1 MNTQD
6 LIKPLRQTNW
16 DWRAAGNFI
25 GGGSGCGLLI
35 FSAIASE
42 PGLAYR
48 PLGSAGLVLIAVGL
62 FCVSLEIGRPL
73 RSMNVFL
80 HARTSWMT
88 REALVAAPLF
98 LCGALAVWTG
108 GALWVWLTAL
118 LALLFLYCQARIVN
132 AAKGIA
138 AWRAQGTVPLFVVTG
153 LTEGAG
159 LLALALALSGA
170 MPQANWLAAALAPL
184 LVARAL
190 LWRAYRKELAAPGTP
205 TQTLAVL
212 DAVELPLIKIGHW
225 AVLVLLLLALAAPLT
240 LSAWLA
246 AAAGLLAAGGGWL
259 LKYTLIVRA
268 SFNQGYALPR
278 LPVRGGAAPSSRPN
292 PIS

>member
-6 LIKPLRQTNW
+6 LIKPRRQTNW

-35 FSAIASE
+35 FAAIVSG

-48 PLGSAGLVLIAVGL
+48 PFGWAGLGLIAVGL

-80 HARTSWMT
+80 HAQTSWMT

-138 AWRAQGTVPLFVVTG
+138 AWRAQGTVPLFMVTG
-153 LTEGAG
+153 VTEGAG
-159 LLALALALSGA
+159 LLTLALALSGA
-170 MPQANWLAAALAPL
+170 LPQANWLAAALAPL

-225 AVLVLLLLALAAPLT
+225 VVFVLLLLALAAPLT

-278 LPVRGGAAPSSRPN
+278 LPVRGGAAPSSRPDA
-292 PIS
+292 IS

>member
-6 LIKPLRQTNW
+6 LIKPRRQASW

-25 GGGSGCGLLI
+25 CGGSGSGLLL
-35 FSAIASE
+35 FSAIVAG
-42 PGLAYR
+42 PNVAYR
-48 PLGSAGLVLIAVGL
+48 SLGAAGLSLIALGL

-98 LCGALAVWTG
+98 LCGALAVWTH

-138 AWRAQGTVPLFVVTG
+138 AWRAQGTVPLFMVTG

-159 LLALALALSGA
+159 LLTLVLALSDTVLL
-170 MPQANWLAAALAPL
+170 ANWLAVVLAPL
-184 LVARAL
+184 LIARGL

-205 TQTLAVL
+205 KQTLAVL

-225 AVLVLLLLALAAPLT
+225 AVLVLLLLALATPLT
-240 LSAWLA
+240 FSPWLA
-246 AAAGLLAAGGGWL
+246 AVAGLLAAGGGWL

-268 SFNQGYALPR
+268 SFNQGYALSR
-278 LPVRGGAAPSSRPN
+278 LPVRGGAAPSSRLDAT
-292 PIS
+292 S